1 MSPSNG
7 IIGRQNLIRRLL
19 MKKFICLTIALLSVV
34 CAALV
39 GVTAPAAQAEEAEL
53 RYYDGQLI
61 STIAS
66 ESIYYTS
73 RDLTFKETP
82 GGCPT
87 FYPDALADSCGAV
100 AGAEVVAFYD
110 KYYTDLI
117 PDWTSYYT
125 STGNYRIQDADHII
139 PMMEDLYYLM
149 NTNVGGAGVTEEDFR
164 TGLKTYVKNHNH
176 RCSYTSV
183 KSGSTLNYDSCVN
196 AIDNKKVIVLFT
208 TAGNVYDISQYSG
221 YDTIAPYTINGN
233 HIMIAYGYVQLKY
246 YNGSSLIRTETFL
259 QVATGFAIPSIRYY
273 KINSTNLVSAYV
285 VNME

>member
-1 MSPSNG
+1 
-7 IIGRQNLIRRLL
+7 

-61 STIAS
+61 STIAN
-66 ESIYYTS
+66 EYIYYTS
-73 RDLTFKETP
+73 RDLTMKETP

-100 AGAEVVAFYD
+100 AGAEVVAYYD
-110 KYYTDLI
+110 KYYPDLI
-117 PDWTSYYT
+117 PDWDSYFPA
-125 STGNYRIQDADHII
+125 TGTYRGPDSGHIV
-139 PMMEDLYYLM
+139 PLMEDLYYLM
-149 NTNVGGAGVTEEDFR
+149 NTNVGGVGVTEEDFR

-183 KSGSTLNYDSCVN
+183 TSGSALNYNSCVN

-208 TAGNVYDISQYSG
+208 TAGNIYNVAQGDG
-221 YDTIAPYTINGN
+221 YDMLVSQAITSN
-233 HIMIAYGYVQLKY
+233 HIMVAFGYVQIKY
-246 YNGSSLIRTETFL
+246 YTNSQLTRTETL
-259 QVATGFAIPSIRYY
+259 LKVATGFAMPGIMYY
-273 KINSTNLVSAYV
+273 KINSTNLVSAYA